1 MYICISYIVY
11 GINDMAVASAVAVAS
26 ALLIDLKIQLRI
38 YDMVTFDILEYRNAL
53 LMARFIYFMY

>member
-1 MYICISYIVY
+1 
-11 GINDMAVASAVAVAS
+11 MAVASAVAVAS
-26 ALLIDLKIQLRI
+26 VSLIDLKIQLRI

>member
-1 MYICISYIVY
+1 
-11 GINDMAVASAVAVAS
+11 MAVASAVAVAS

-38 YDMVTFDILEYRNAL
+38 YVMNTFDILEYRNAS